1 MSQEIESRIFI
12 IKGHRVILDS
22 DLADLYG
29 VSTKR
34 LNEQVTRN
42 LERFPSDFMFS
53 VNIQEVA
60 DLKSQ
65 IATSSYAH

>member
-1 MSQEIESRIFI
+1 MSQEIESRII
-12 IKGHRVILDS
+12 IINGQRVILDS

-29 VSTKR
+29 VNTKR

-53 VNIQEVA
+53 VNIQEVK